1 MRETRL
7 VETHQPRGHG
17 GGDEAGHRHLV
28 PNAMRIHE
36 LFQPSEDFIPHHD
49 GGEHVGAGAAES
61 LAGGERGRR
70 VVAGMAA
77 DLRPL
82 AGNAADIIVEIEH
95 PHETTVGEDGVEKA
109 GAPALADDAA
119 PIGPASLVDEPENG
133 FRRLFPE
140 PRDGAADGVEHDEFR
155 LFHRAGGNVRRSRR
169 GRHGRE
175 RLDGAGFRMMLFRH
189 VWT

>member
-1 MRETRL
+1 M
-7 VETHQPRGHG
+7 
-17 GGDEAGHRHLV
+17 AGQAGVSRTLM
-28 PNAMRIHE
+28 A
-36 LFQPSEDFIPHHD
+36 L
-49 GGEHVGAGAAES
+49 GALAAAWA
-61 LAGGERGRR
+61 LCG
-70 VVAGMAA
+70 
-77 DLRPL
+77 
-82 AGNAADIIVEIEH
+82 
-95 PHETTVGEDGVEKA
+95 
-109 GAPALADDAA
+109 PALADDAA
-119 PIGPASLVDEPENG
+119 PIGPASLVDVPENG